1 MKRLPKIATSIAGLA
16 VLLVVGVAIWFFYE
30 HGLSEQTVYRLALD
44 EVQKYALRNNIDLAS
59 YSSPRVGDQHGR
71 RLYEFI
77 WEPRNLSGTPLSVVV
92 DPVLV
97 NVKVINAPSMQPNPA
112 IQSGPAQAPA
122 ADFRR

>member
-1 MKRLPKIATSIAGLA
+1 MKRFPKIATFIAALA
-16 VLLVVGVAIWFFYE
+16 VLLVGGLAIWFFYGQ
-30 HGLSEQTVYRLALD
+30 GLSEQTAYRLALD
-44 EVQKYALRNNIDLAS
+44 EAQKYAQRNNIDLAS

-71 RLYEFI
+71 RLYEFT
-77 WEPRNLSGTPLSVVV
+77 WEPRSRLGTPLSVVV

-97 NVKVINAPSMQPNPA
+97 NVKVINAPSMQPNPS